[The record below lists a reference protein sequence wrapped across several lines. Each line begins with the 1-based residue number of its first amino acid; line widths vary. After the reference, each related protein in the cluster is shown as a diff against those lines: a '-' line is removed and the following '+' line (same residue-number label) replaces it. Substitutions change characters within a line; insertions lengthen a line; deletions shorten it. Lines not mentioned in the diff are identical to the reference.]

1 MKVTISAAVAL
12 LLPFGLALPTQEP
25 IFRCGNELIQP
36 PSSLDNV
43 HARYAQAAEAPF
55 PIMHRAASNIT
66 VVPMYFHVVSTTSKA
81 NSTSKDTINKQLDV
95 MNQEYA
101 PVGFSFD
108 LKGVDYTT
116 NDKWAA
122 IDVETDQDAIDAMKA
137 KLRKGTYSTL
147 NVYFLSDMANGL
159 LGMCEF
165 PTADIQTDDP
175 SSYAFDGCMVHGGSM
190 PGKPD
195 FPGKFDLGYTAVH
208 ETGHWF
214 GLYHVFQD
222 GSCDHDG
229 DKINDTPFQSSSTSG
244 CPTNKDSCPN
254 SPGKDSVHNF
264 MDYSDDKCYS
274 EFTAGQIKRIQELW
288 PELRGGK

>member
-1 MKVTISAAVAL
+1 MKAFVPAALAL
-12 LLPFGLALPTQEP
+12 LPSLALALPTSEP
-25 IFRCGNELIQP
+25 IFRCGNEFITIP
-36 PSSLDNV
+36 PSLEDAHSRQANV
-43 HARYAQAAEAPF
+43 APAPF
-55 PIMHRAASNIT
+55 PFMKRVAANQT
-66 VVPMYFHVVSTTSKA
+66 VIPAYFHVVSTKNKA
-81 NSTSKDTINKQLDV
+81 NSTSEAILTKQLDI
-95 MNQEYA
+95 MNKGYA
-101 PVGFSFD
+101 ATPFQFE

-122 IDVETDQDAIDAMKA
+122 INVESDEGQINAMKD
-137 KLRKGTYSTL
+137 KLRKGSYSTL
-147 NVYFLSDMANGL
+147 NVYFLSDMANGI

-165 PTADIQTDDP
+165 PTADITP
-175 SSYAFDGCMVHGGSM
+175 SDSTSFAFDGCMVHGGSL
-190 PGKPD
+190 PGAPE

-208 ETGHWF
+208 EIGHWF

-229 DKINDTPFQSSSTSG
+229 DKISDTPFQSSATSG

-274 EFTAGQIKRIQELW
+274 EFTPGQIKRMTELW
-288 PELRGGK
+288 PEMREGK